1 MNKIFAPLYII
12 IIILLIYSAFVS
24 GFNYTFNSDEIA
36 HSQVSYLISKGYQPY
51 KDFLFVFHPLFHL
64 TILPIYKLLGPN
76 LDAIVLT
83 RLLMIFLFSIRIV
96 FSFSLVRIIFGKT
109 ASLFFL
115 PLLLLEPITI
125 FSSMQIRPDNLGLVL
140 LPLGLLLFIRGN
152 QNFSKKTLFAAGIIL
167 FLALFTSMKLF
178 LTIGTIFLFALFNI
192 KRLYPLFIGFF
203 LGIITYSL
211 LFIINGSFS
220 EMFTNTFVYV
230 KTMTHD
236 SILFPP
242 RTGEV
247 LFPNNY
253 YIYGLPGKPAIWMF
267 LWFLPLLAG
276 AGVFSVVNNLLNKK
290 EKYSIIKII
299 FITSLILEFLSLLL
313 IRAVFSQYY
322 VLLNWFYVI
331 FASVSLG
338 EIFDK
343 LKETKLKKISV
354 IAAFILLIIISKSAI
369 SANFARSKLS
379 FTENINALSKRFAQI
394 PLNEYVFPNLLF
406 HPPAYPLITGL
417 FIGDVP
423 KSILDTFPPLEKALE
438 DKKVPYLI
446 LIDYDFKYLNQST
459 INYIKNN
466 YLPSPSDPTLWK
478 RK

>member
-1 MNKIFAPLYII
+1 MPLYII
-12 IIILLIYSAFVS
+12 VIILLIYSAFVS
-24 GFNYTFNSDEIA
+24 GFNYTFNSDELA

-51 KDFLFVFHPLFHL
+51 KDFLFVFHPFFHL
-64 TILPIYKLLGPN
+64 TILPIFKLLGPN

-83 RLLMIFLFSIRIV
+83 RLLMIFLFSLRILL
-96 FSFSLVRIIFGKT
+96 SFSLVRIIFGKT

-125 FSSMQIRPDNLGLVL
+125 FSSMQIRPDNLGFVL
-140 LPLGLLLFIRGN
+140 LPLGLLLFI
-152 QNFSKKTLFAAGIIL
+152 KKNYFAAGIIL

-178 LTIGTIFLFALFNI
+178 LTIGTVFLFALLSI

-203 LGIITYSL
+203 LGIIAYSL
-211 LFIINGSFS
+211 LVIINGSFS

-242 RTGEV
+242 RPGEF
-247 LFPNNY
+247 LLPDNSF
-253 YIYGLPGKPAIWMF
+253 IYGLPGKPATWIF

-276 AGVFSVVNNLLNKK
+276 AGVFSVVNNLLNKN
-290 EKYSIIKII
+290 EKYSVIKII
-299 FITSLILEFLSLLL
+299 FIVSLILEFLSFLL

-338 EIFDK
+338 EILDK
-343 LKETKLKKISV
+343 LKETKLKRISV
-354 IAAFILLIIISKSAI
+354 IAAFVLLIIISKSAI

-394 PLNEYVFPNLLF
+394 PLNEYVFPNILF
-406 HPPAYPLITGL
+406 RPPAYPLITGL

-446 LIDYDFKYLNQST
+446 LTDYDFKYLNQST
-459 INYIKNN
+459 VNYIKTR
-466 YLPSPSDPTLWK
+466 YSPSPQDPTLWK